1 MSRHTTWT
9 CPGSGTS
16 SPTVGKTTGQ
26 QLRQRWQP
34 YTYRQEDVTSIHEDH
49 DETSNTRVVVEVASD
64 HERDRNDM
72 VRHHLPVV
80 RPAGLRIED
89 EDLVH
94 VERGLEQVIELDRA
108 SQGYMGVVGP
118 RIDRVQEIRR
128 QVPVD
133 IL

>member
-16 SPTVGKTTGQ
+16 LPTVGKTTGQ

-49 DETSNTRVVVEVASD
+49 DETSNTCVVVEVASD

-89 EDLVH
+89 EDLMH
-94 VERGLEQVIELDRA
+94 VERGLEQVVELDGA
-108 SQGYMGVVGP
+108 GQGYMGIMCP
-118 RIDRVQEIRR
+118 HIDRVEDVRGQTR
-128 QVPVD
+128 VNV
-133 IL
+133 L